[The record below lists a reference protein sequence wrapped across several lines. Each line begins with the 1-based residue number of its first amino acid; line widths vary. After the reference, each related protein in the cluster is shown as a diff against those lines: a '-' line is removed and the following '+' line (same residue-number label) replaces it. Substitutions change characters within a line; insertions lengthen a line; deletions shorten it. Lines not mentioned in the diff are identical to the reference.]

1 MAHMLCV
8 WTINPSGENSVL
20 NLQWL
25 RPWTQLVRYWLQKHA
40 WMDTEI
46 IIVLL
51 MSVITQA
58 ISTKTTYILS
68 FSCFN
73 NSTCI
78 RKCLYNYLLCLP
90 QKIVFIWTASTFS
103 LLKMDLF
110 KENEEN
116 DLQFGFWVTIL
127 SNFFLSQQSYDFY
140 TTHCVLSLHSHMS
153 KL

>member
-1 MAHMLCV
+1 
-8 WTINPSGENSVL
+8 
-20 NLQWL
+20 
-25 RPWTQLVRYWLQKHA
+25 
-40 WMDTEI
+40 
-46 IIVLL
+46 
-51 MSVITQA
+51 MSVQ
-58 ISTKTTYILS
+58 
-68 FSCFN
+68 
-73 NSTCI
+73 
-78 RKCLYNYLLCLP
+78 LLCLP

-140 TTHCVLSLHSHMS
+140 TTHCVLSLHSHVS